1 MKNLYVASLLNSS
14 SEELDTPAG
23 ALVPGQT
30 VYIFFSLDVFNVAF
44 DWLGAFEHGL
54 KAFSFTGEEI
64 PKELAYPAIINV
76 QALASNY
83 SMDLFSCALWNIDV
97 SKYLLASVRSE
108 ILATKLSLYNT
119 SWQQVV
125 YKLNAIT
132 AVVQLGMLNEA
143 SAALLTVEQDLFL
156 TAERLGR
163 WSTMCKASDAIKLML
178 ED

>member
-1 MKNLYVASLLNSS
+1 MNNIYVASVLNSA
-14 SEELDTPAG
+14 SEDLATPAG
-23 ALVPGQT
+23 VLVPGQT
-30 VYIFFSLDVFNVAF
+30 AYIFFNLDVFNVAF
-44 DWLGAFEHGL
+44 DWLGAFENGL

-64 PKELAYPAIINV
+64 RKEFAYPAIVKV
-76 QALASNY
+76 QALAAGY
-83 SMDLFSCALWNIDV
+83 GKDLFSSALWNIDV
-97 SKYLLASVRSE
+97 SKFLLASVRSE

-156 TAERLGR
+156 TTERLGR
-163 WSTMCKASDAIKLML
+163 WSTMCKASDAIKQV
-178 ED
+178 EVD